1 MGRFFA
7 SLGLG
12 VLLLA
17 GGAGSLRAADVP
29 SAPVLSSMRLGS
41 GGPELPNGAT
51 PASAEDESSGKT
63 PEPLWVKKP
72 RPKGLSYGGKLWTSI
87 APDLRMAGPYEDRFE
102 WHSGIDFSV
111 KYRFAQNAR
120 FVLGANL
127 RYVLRAG
134 RDVEADLT
142 VDLGEAYLQFSK
154 GAFRLRAGRFLH
166 TWGRNALLS
175 PLNQVAPVDAE
186 LAFAPEGAARARLP
200 TLAMRANLNL
210 HPVALE
216 LIWLPVFQPA
226 RASFYGHDFS
236 LFRPGM
242 LEETLPS
249 LVPQTGAGVVDDVV
263 KDTAAALISSL
274 QSLDPYARDG
284 IQSYLAFGVP
294 EEYLWNG
301 DIGGRVGFT
310 GRGVDFDLVVL
321 WHTLDMAELRIND
334 DLRRPLVENRLPD
347 SGELTRL
354 TNPGATLIDSIYHR
368 SLLVG
373 ADVAVAGGGF
383 VFSAEAAYNTRGIYY
398 KRDLSSYVSPHVNY
412 AVAARY
418 LYGTW
423 AAFTVEFS
431 HDILTQPQDATFLRD
446 QHQMRLAF
454 LGTLRLFREKL
465 HLTLSAAWDILEQD
479 LYVHPRI
486 GVVVTDRLQ
495 VAFGASIFEGYNED
509 VAPSLDSVR
518 SYEGGLVGYF
528 RQNDYG
534 YATVELSF

>member
-1 MGRFFA
+1 
-7 SLGLG
+7 
-12 VLLLA
+12 
-17 GGAGSLRAADVP
+17 
-29 SAPVLSSMRLGS
+29 
-41 GGPELPNGAT
+41 
-51 PASAEDESSGKT
+51 
-63 PEPLWVKKP
+63 
-72 RPKGLSYGGKLWTSI
+72 
-87 APDLRMAGPYEDRFE
+87 
-102 WHSGIDFSV
+102 
-111 KYRFAQNAR
+111 
-120 FVLGANL
+120 
-127 RYVLRAG
+127 
-134 RDVEADLT
+134 
-142 VDLGEAYLQFSK
+142 
-154 GAFRLRAGRFLH
+154 
-166 TWGRNALLS
+166 
-175 PLNQVAPVDAE
+175 
-186 LAFAPEGAARARLP
+186 
-200 TLAMRANLNL
+200 
-210 HPVALE
+210 
-216 LIWLPVFQPA
+216 
-226 RASFYGHDFS
+226 
-236 LFRPGM
+236 M

-284 IQSYLAFGVP
+284 IQSYLVFGVP

-423 AAFTVEFS
+423 AAFTLEFS

-518 SYEGGLVGYF
+518 SYEGGIVGYF

-534 YATVELSF
+534 DATGGLAF